1 MSTEILLNKIN
12 WVYTQDNEYVYLL

>member
-12 WVYTQDNEYVYLL
+12 RVYTQDNEYVYLL